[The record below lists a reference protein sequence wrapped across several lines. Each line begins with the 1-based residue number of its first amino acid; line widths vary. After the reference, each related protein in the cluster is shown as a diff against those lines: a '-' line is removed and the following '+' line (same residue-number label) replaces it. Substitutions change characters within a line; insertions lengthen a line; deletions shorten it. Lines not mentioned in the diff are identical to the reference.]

1 MQNNP
6 TQAVEEMGVDVVQL
20 LGQREGTME
29 ELIEQRVN
37 KLVRQRFAEQKEQM
51 EARLAQHQ
59 ADTWAIFQP
68 LTGHFFEVFRFGPP
82 FYRQVNL

>member
-6 TQAVEEMGVDVVQL
+6 TQALEEVGVDVVQL
-20 LGQREGTME
+20 LGQREGAME

-37 KLVRQRFAEQKEQM
+37 QLVKQRFAEQKEQM

-68 LTGHFFEVFRFGPP
+68 LTGHFFEIFRFRPP
-82 FYRQVNL
+82 FYCQVTL